1 MEVLRDTPQHLQLMN
16 VIPAYASEDKD
27 SDWWNSED
35 AMILLDSL
43 FDTLDLYAPDG
54 YYFGAHP
61 GDGSDYGYW
70 KVTNN

>member
-35 AMILLDSL
+35 ATILLDSL

-61 GDGSDYGYW
+61 GDGSDYGFW
-70 KVTNN
+70 KND